1 MNVDCSDL
9 NGTLKINTIC
19 FEWYFLVAVASQG
32 KWQDERL
39 TAFLLAVA

>member
-32 KWQDERL
+32 K
-39 TAFLLAVA
+39 